1 MEIDAKFI
9 WSGLLSSFSVVIFL
23 LVVVIFWPSISSAL
37 TNSVNNP
44 SPAANNSSQPAIP
57 ISACEGQD
65 AAPVSTACLNDV
77 WKASGCTTTIPAD
90 YSGWWKQQPKSV
102 IDKDMAIYG
111 ASSKP
116 STQFTTCHGPFA

>member
-1 MEIDAKFI
+1 MDAKFI

-23 LVVVIFWPSISSAL
+23 LVAVIFWPSSLAL
-37 TNSVNNP
+37 TNDV
-44 SPAANNSSQPAIP
+44 NNSSHP
-57 ISACEGQD
+57 ACEGQD